1 MATSKIKLYYKKD
14 TKNLIKF
21 LSSKNT
27 KLSFIMDEYSKP
39 DKKSDL
45 IIADEIIGDVKDVQK
60 FFSRIKNNSHHNSRF
75 LVTYYNFLWR
85 PILKM
90 ATFIGWREEIE
101 EQNWL
106 DNNDISN
113 LLKLSGFEIISTHR
127 RLLIPIY
134 IPFISNFVNK
144 WIASLPLIN
153 IFCLKTWILAK
164 HEHHFDKNFSV
175 SIIIPCRNEE
185 GNIPIILK
193 KIPRFGKFQE
203 IIFVEGY
210 STDDTWDVINIVL
223 RKYYKNNVVIR
234 AFKQKGEGKADAVRL
249 GFDKAK
255 GDILMILDADMTV
268 EPRDLPKFY
277 QALASGDT
285 EFANGSRLV
294 YPMEKEAMNTLNL
307 IGNKIFSW
315 LFTWVLGQRFK
326 DTLCGTKALF
336 KRDYEKIKDN
346 RKFFG
351 DFDPFGDF
359 DLIFGAVKQNLKI
372 IEIPVRYK
380 ERVYGTTNIRRFR
393 HGWLLL
399 KMFIFA
405 FKKFNF

>member
-285 EFANGSRLV
+285 EFANGSRL
-294 YPMEKEAMNTLNL
+294 
-307 IGNKIFSW
+307 F
-315 LFTWVLGQRFK
+315 
-326 DTLCGTKALF
+326 
-336 KRDYEKIKDN
+336 
-346 RKFFG
+346 
-351 DFDPFGDF
+351 
-359 DLIFGAVKQNLKI
+359 
-372 IEIPVRYK
+372 
-380 ERVYGTTNIRRFR
+380 
-393 HGWLLL
+393 
-399 KMFIFA
+399 
-405 FKKFNF
+405 